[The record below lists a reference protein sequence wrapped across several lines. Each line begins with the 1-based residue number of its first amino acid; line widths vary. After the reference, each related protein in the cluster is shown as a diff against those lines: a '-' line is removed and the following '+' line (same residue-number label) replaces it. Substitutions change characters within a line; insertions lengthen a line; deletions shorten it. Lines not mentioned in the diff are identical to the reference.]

1 MIRLQPAA
9 ETATTTEEIGQ
20 PALKAALSSALRV
33 LIVSDVPASRQLLAY
48 YLDELPHELREARST
63 GEALTMYAQAPGAL
77 IILDGDLP
85 EDDLMRFI
93 AQLRAFEGEHALPPA
108 SILGLA
114 SSEAQADQ
122 LRRAGC
128 TCTLPRPV
136 QRTDL
141 RHMVLRLAPLPRQ
154 RSATARPRSEKPRP
168 DGRRKLS
175 ATSITFDPSADNT
188 EWLLLPEPDALGRET
203 SAQEDNTPQ
212 PNTGTSSQ
220 TSATAEE
227 PLRFL
232 QPPTLAVRSNVG
244 EPMPVAK
251 SAAASDVT
259 TQPDKDTTPDNSAIN
274 ANSDATANTSD
285 SPASSGST
293 SSGSASVPPIKPVR
307 IQAVSRVPVA
317 DNSAPRPRSMRAVPY
332 LPGSASSG
340 LSPWTGGNN
349 DWVGD
354 PMPIGTPST
363 SQSAPSVTTAS
374 VTPTKQPVQVST
386 GPVSDN
392 LTASRPAARQ
402 PAESASDSQGNA
414 DRLRASLLSMPE
426 ASDVSGGDTADVG
439 RNVAKAQIVQ
449 ASDASEQDSFLPPI
463 SNAARK
469 TGLFGKLTSLFG
481 SKKSLQADDFKLT
494 SCSTDSSSTEWV
506 GEPIPLLKDEPGKV
520 QTTPADNT
528 ATQPQLPEIS
538 DRTSAMEAGHQNT
551 GDAGI
556 PAAPIK
562 LTEPAAP
569 DETPIELTETVG
581 EKAGSIELTEP
592 SETDR
597 QPLPELFPDGNRPGS
612 RSMPLPRTP
621 EVSDRTSA
629 MEPERQ
635 DTGDADIPA
644 APIELTEPATPDE
657 TPIELTETVGEKAG
671 PIELTEPSETD
682 RQLLPE
688 LFPDGNRP
696 GSRSMPLPRMPE
708 VSDRTSA
715 MEPERQ
721 DTGDAGIPA
730 APIELTEPAAPDE
743 TPIELTETVGGKAG
757 SELPELLIS
766 GKGPSATFMTLPYT
780 PEGLHLSGQQL
791 NVPQAKHSSA
801 SVQGTPDDA
810 PLSLEIPTKS
820 GMPPLTVVEP
830 ATPPRGT
837 ATATDDGTLELTER
851 LAPGMPELRLDATPL
866 QENTQKRSAGATS
879 LHTVQPSQAAGAPA
893 LDQSAGQPLPQSG
906 SHVGASLALSDAGDP
921 LQEVNPATRHA
932 ASDTAQNAMP
942 LLSSPSGT
950 GAFPAAFPEPTV
962 KNPAQADNISVPDT
976 SATTDHATMA
986 DAGLPGKDPDEDDM
1000 TIYDPADELD
1010 VAALLNTLGALEHAL
1025 QEAAR
1030 RGDVPALRGVST
1042 SMANTADALRL
1053 PTLADL
1059 ARCLAES
1066 DDESRESLLEATLEA
1081 ARQALQ

>member
-1 MIRLQPAA
+1 
-9 ETATTTEEIGQ
+9 
-20 PALKAALSSALRV
+20 
-33 LIVSDVPASRQLLAY
+33 
-48 YLDELPHELREARST
+48 
-63 GEALTMYAQAPGAL
+63 
-77 IILDGDLP
+77 
-85 EDDLMRFI
+85 
-93 AQLRAFEGEHALPPA
+93 
-108 SILGLA
+108 
-114 SSEAQADQ
+114 
-122 LRRAGC
+122 
-128 TCTLPRPV
+128 
-136 QRTDL
+136 
-141 RHMVLRLAPLPRQ
+141 
-154 RSATARPRSEKPRP
+154 
-168 DGRRKLS
+168 
-175 ATSITFDPSADNT
+175 
-188 EWLLLPEPDALGRET
+188 
-203 SAQEDNTPQ
+203 
-212 PNTGTSSQ
+212 
-220 TSATAEE
+220 
-227 PLRFL
+227 
-232 QPPTLAVRSNVG
+232 
-244 EPMPVAK
+244 
-251 SAAASDVT
+251 
-259 TQPDKDTTPDNSAIN
+259 
-274 ANSDATANTSD
+274 
-285 SPASSGST
+285 
-293 SSGSASVPPIKPVR
+293 
-307 IQAVSRVPVA
+307 
-317 DNSAPRPRSMRAVPY
+317 
-332 LPGSASSG
+332 
-340 LSPWTGGNN
+340 
-349 DWVGD
+349 
-354 PMPIGTPST
+354 
-363 SQSAPSVTTAS
+363 
-374 VTPTKQPVQVST
+374 
-386 GPVSDN
+386 
-392 LTASRPAARQ
+392 
-402 PAESASDSQGNA
+402 
-414 DRLRASLLSMPE
+414 
-426 ASDVSGGDTADVG
+426 
-439 RNVAKAQIVQ
+439 
-449 ASDASEQDSFLPPI
+449 
-463 SNAARK
+463 
-469 TGLFGKLTSLFG
+469 
-481 SKKSLQADDFKLT
+481 
-494 SCSTDSSSTEWV
+494 
-506 GEPIPLLKDEPGKV
+506 
-520 QTTPADNT
+520 
-528 ATQPQLPEIS
+528 
-538 DRTSAMEAGHQNT
+538 
-551 GDAGI
+551 
-556 PAAPIK
+556 
-562 LTEPAAP
+562 
-569 DETPIELTETVG
+569 
-581 EKAGSIELTEP
+581 
-592 SETDR
+592 
-597 QPLPELFPDGNRPGS
+597 
-612 RSMPLPRTP
+612 
-621 EVSDRTSA
+621 

-1000 TIYDPADELD
+1000 SIYDPADELD